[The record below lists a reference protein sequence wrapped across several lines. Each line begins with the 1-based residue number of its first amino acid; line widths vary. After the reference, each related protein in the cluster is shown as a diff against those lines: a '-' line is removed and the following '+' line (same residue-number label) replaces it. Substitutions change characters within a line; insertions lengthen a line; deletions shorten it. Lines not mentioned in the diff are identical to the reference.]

1 MTEHAAGDLRR
12 PPLPMVS
19 TPLFIVG
26 IGAAVLLGFILPPI
40 VGDAAPLQAYW
51 LVLPATIAGFRF
63 GVGGAVVTSALCWL
77 ISSPFAAQLV
87 HEHRTGYAAWLGE
100 AAFLATVSVTVA
112 ALVTRLKRADR
123 HSFSLVTAQREQ
135 ALNAAQDHGALSQ
148 ELQKRISED
157 ALTGLANR
165 PAFLNQL
172 QTELRNNPNMTAVL
186 FLDLDDFKRVNDTL
200 GHAVGDELIVA
211 VGERL
216 SRGSRDGDMV
226 ARFGG
231 DEFAILLSNVMAE
244 DALRPAQRFLA
255 ELKAP
260 FNLCGR
266 TVVVRASGGLAVSE
280 SITNTAVEQ
289 RALDLLKHADLAM
302 YASKVQRTRS
312 VTLFHEEMQRQMHER
327 LAMESDM
334 HRALADAQFFMDYQ
348 PIVDIGDGTVRAV
361 EALLRWEHPHHGLI
375 GPNEFIPVAEQTGL
389 IVPLT
394 LWVIR
399 HAATQLLRWDEDPH
413 TQGLSVA
420 LNVSGRLAVEPG
432 IGAAVARELHHV
444 GIDPSRI
451 ILEITESL
459 LMEEHGVAV
468 QTLCQLRAL
477 GMRLSVDDFGTGY
490 SSLSRL
496 TTLPIDEVKIDR
508 SFIDR
513 LDTEAGRTIVT
524 ASIAMAHGLG
534 LRVVAEGVETDRQLK
549 TLRAAACDDVQG
561 YLFSRPITPEAVT
574 EMLTAGDM
582 RAAVVNGLPSQ
593 PAEQDEADEQAE
605 VDEKV
610 AAAS

>member
-1 MTEHAAGDLRR
+1 
-12 PPLPMVS
+12 MVR
-19 TPLFIVG
+19 TPLVIVA
-26 IGAAVLLGFILPPI
+26 IAAAALVGFVLPPV
-40 VGDAAPLQAYW
+40 VGGVAPLQAYW
-51 LVLPATIAGFRF
+51 LVLPATIAGVRF
-63 GVGGAVVTSALCWL
+63 GVGGALMTTALCWL
-77 ISSPFAAQLV
+77 LSSPFAESLV
-87 HEHRTGYAAWLGE
+87 HEHRPGYAAWLGE
-100 AAFLATVSVTVA
+100 ALFLGTVSVTVA
-112 ALVTRLKRADR
+112 ALVSRLKRADR
-123 HSFSLVTAQREQ
+123 RTFSLVTAQREQ
-135 ALNAAQDHGALSQ
+135 ALTAAQDNGALSQ

-165 PAFLNQL
+165 PAFLSQL
-172 QTELRNNPNMTAVL
+172 HSELRVNPNTTAVL

-211 VGERL
+211 VGQRL
-216 SRGSRDGDMV
+216 KRGSRDGDMV

-231 DEFAILLSNVMAE
+231 DEFAVLLSNVAAE

-280 SITNTAVEQ
+280 AITNVGVEQ
-289 RALDLLKHADLAM
+289 RSLDLLKHADLAM
-302 YASKVQRTRS
+302 YVSKVERTRS
-312 VTLFHEEMQRQMHER
+312 VTLFHEQMQREMHER

-348 PIVDIGDGTVRAV
+348 PILDVRDGTVRAV
-361 EALLRWEHPHHGLI
+361 EALMRWEHPHHGLI
-375 GPNEFIPVAEQTGL
+375 GPSEFIPVAEQTGL

-394 LWVIR
+394 LWAVR
-399 HAATQLLRWDEDPH
+399 HAASQLLRWDEDPR
-413 TQGLSVA
+413 TGGLSVA

-459 LMEEHGVAV
+459 LMEDHSVAV

-490 SSLSRL
+490 SSLS
-496 TTLPIDEVKIDR
+496 
-508 SFIDR
+508 
-513 LDTEAGRTIVT
+513 
-524 ASIAMAHGLG
+524 
-534 LRVVAEGVETDRQLK
+534 
-549 TLRAAACDDVQG
+549 
-561 YLFSRPITPEAVT
+561 
-574 EMLTAGDM
+574 
-582 RAAVVNGLPSQ
+582 
-593 PAEQDEADEQAE
+593 
-605 VDEKV
+605 
-610 AAAS
+610 